1 MPRCKTP
8 DKLIGIGGGGSKVV
22 YRFMS
27 QEWILREVLETDEYN
42 KNDPDT
48 LNATVIDTATKDEEH
63 DERTGE
69 LVDIEELVDE
79 YGYSYADGYLTFDGP
94 KLIPEE
100 IPEGWGKEG
109 DSLTDPGA
117 INKLCDNQRLGSWWL
132 DDKEREPLKALS
144 GNDFGGGV
152 QRRRSISKAMYH
164 ISNYT
169 GADLTPTPD
178 SEDEVAIVAALGGG
192 TGSGMALDLAKNLE
206 RGDGVHLYGILP
218 HSGEVA
224 NEQANAYAALSE
236 IEFAQLTE
244 EGMDSPFDTVTLIPH
259 IKSLEDNDE
268 AFEMAVVRTILAHQN
283 GLQGENMAQQIVSGK
298 TDAPEEHATFTLS
311 VPYTIKYDIERRD
324 EAEEAID
331 GLIGADGGDKL
342 EELEKESDLYEVVRK
357 YLRDSFPNSAKQ
369 VLEDKAKPKA
379 NLETE
384 EGREKCHQLRQR
396 VEENL
401 LGTFLEANA
410 FDISGMEDVVK
421 QIKEQVDELKNEAG
435 VIGAADDSEEIGDL
449 EAARIFMV
457 EDNAPEEIK
466 RRLEDNLDYS
476 PDDGLKYE
484 LVETVKKELENIA
497 KLRDLWL
504 ATSVITPEHTE
515 PELEP
520 GQAKRIR
527 KGLRE
532 GVLDPDVQS
541 INGVIK
547 NPKLKEQRQELEV
560 EKNKLDNETE
570 SLEQFYQNVINELTT
585 SINRGRDEVWEELET
600 LAAINE
606 HREDVLEA
614 IKDLEGEI
622 QDKVDQLN
630 EIYAEG
636 GLENVELAAER
647 FNLEG
652 MDTKGVKPLND
663 KLEKMGVSKIDIEA
677 IEDEF
682 NTLKEARRY
691 HLQHN
696 PSPIP
701 KRGTYREEEFNGARG
716 RLNDYFTVNPH
727 RDQVDIEQE
736 FSGKFVASINRGEKI
751 EDKKSNLTGE
761 KIPDSFLDEITDHS
775 GSQGLIKHSHEDLN
789 MQVPSSVSVD
799 VEGVKSCLKSGLS
812 ETESEST
819 EDIVNE
825 TVSIGSIKP
834 EEPQKGFSGPE
845 GTVAEKVHE
854 AYLKPIEEKYE
865 KKKEQLEKLDKDDSG
880 LIDRLKILEG
890 ISSPR
895 NVNAELP
902 QAHRQGTAQ
911 ETYGSSFASNYECIY
926 EIEIENDNEI
936 EAEDNPF
943 LEYHSADPED
953 LAGNP
958 DDIAES
964 DVLEN
969 HEDTIIRGFANR
981 PVSPNW
987 EDDNEKVPI
996 TDLNPKGSGTRDE
1009 FEARDYEMRY
1019 RPVYMS
1025 RAFEHNDAGMT
1036 EKYEEVKGSIW
1047 EDSSDGDTYK
1057 AFSYDSG
1064 GPDELTM
1071 VMFIGGVFLD
1081 NISRLTEKDGY
1092 KDKYEEKYKRYD
1104 FIGAHHSIGLAASE
1118 DRNLEKNWKDLWE
1131 WTEEDAEK
1139 SDEIDTE
1146 QDDFGG
1152 YVYRDEVNGD
1162 MSGKFMDEILKRME
1176 RENGDPKEVLLSMY
1190 DCDAYLSTPQLN
1202 Q

>member
-42 KNDPDT
+42 ENQPDT
-48 LNATVIDTATKDEEH
+48 LNATVIDTATTDTFH
-63 DERTGE
+63 RERTDE
-69 LVDIEELVDE
+69 MVDIEELVDE
-79 YGYSYADGYLTFDGP
+79 YGYTYDDGYLTFNGP

-100 IPEGWGKEG
+100 IPDRWAAEGGY
-109 DSLTDPGA
+109 LTDPEPV
-117 INKLCDNQRLGSWWL
+117 NELCEGQRLGSWWL
-132 DDKEREPLKALS
+132 DDKEREPLKAVG
-144 GNDFGGGV
+144 GNNFGGGV

-169 GADLTPTPD
+169 GVNLAPTPD
-178 SEDEVAIVAALGGG
+178 DNDEVAIVAALGGG

-283 GLQGENMAQQIVSGK
+283 GIQGRGFIHEIVPGQPN
-298 TDAPEEHATFTLS
+298 APPEHATFTLS
-311 VPYTIKYDIERRD
+311 VPYTIKYDIERRS
-324 EAEEAID
+324 EAKDAI
-331 GLIGADGGDKL
+331 GELIGTNVGDKR
-342 EELEKESDLYEVVRK
+342 EELESESDLYEVVRK
-357 YLRDSFPNSAKQ
+357 YLRDSFPNSARR
-369 VLEDKAKPKA
+369 VLNDEVRPKA

-384 EGREKCHQLRQR
+384 QGREKSYQLRKR
-396 VEENL
+396 IEDDL
-401 LGTFLEANA
+401 LGTFLEQPA
-410 FDISGMEDVVK
+410 FGIAGMEDVVEE
-421 QIKEQVDELKNEAG
+421 IKHQVDELKNEAG
-435 VIGAADDSEEIGDL
+435 VIGTADGKEGVSEL
-449 EAARIFMV
+449 EAARIFIV
-457 EDNAPEEIK
+457 EEEAPDEIR
-466 RRLEDNLDYS
+466 RRLENNLNYS
-476 PDDGLKYE
+476 PDEGLKYE

-515 PELEP
+515 PELEAD
-520 GQAKRIR
+520 QAKRIR

-547 NPKLKEQRQELEV
+547 NPKLEEQRQKLEV
-560 EKNKLDNETE
+560 RRHELLNEKEDLEKFYHEVSE
-570 SLEQFYQNVINELTT
+570 SLTDSVR
-585 SINRGRDEVWEELET
+585 SDWADGSWEELET

-691 HLQHN
+691 HLQHS

-701 KRGTYREEEFNGARG
+701 ILDGGRREMEEFNNSRSH
-716 RLNDYFTVNPH
+716 LSKYFAINP
-727 RDQVDIEQE
+727 DNKQVDIEQE
-736 FSGKFVASINRGEKI
+736 FNGKFVASIDRGSEI
-751 EDKKSNLTGE
+751 EMSKRQITND
-761 KIPDSFLDEITDHS
+761 IADSFRDIFLTDPS
-775 GSQGLIKHSHEDLN
+775 YQYPEEDLTI
-789 MQVPSSVSVD
+789 QVPGEVD
-799 VEGVKSCLKSGLS
+799 SQT
-812 ETESEST
+812 ETSLRDYFSDT
-819 EDIVNE
+819 EAQ
-825 TVSIGSIKP
+825 SP
-834 EEPQKGFSGPE
+834 EEVLEQIVPQSTSSDEPQREPSDTE
-845 GTVAEKVHE
+845 GTVSEKLHE
-854 AYLKPIEEKYE
+854 AYLKPIAEEYE
-865 KKKEQLEKLDKDDSG
+865 KKKEGLEKLDKDDLG

-902 QAHRQGTAQ
+902 QAHREGPRE
-911 ETYGSSFASNYECIY
+911 ETYSRGFAHRYEGIY
-926 EIEIENDNEI
+926 EIEIGDNDEI

-943 LEYHSADPED
+943 LEYNSADPED
-953 LAGNP
+953 LAGDP
-958 DDIAES
+958 DDIADS

-969 HEDTIIRGFANR
+969 HEDHIISGFANR
-981 PVSPNW
+981 SVSPDW
-987 EDDNEKVPI
+987 EDDDKKVPI
-996 TDLNPKGSGTRDE
+996 TDLYPRGSGMQDE

-1036 EKYEEVKGSIW
+1036 EKYEEVK
-1047 EDSSDGDTYK
+1047 DSVIGRDPGAAMYK

-1071 VMFIGGVFLD
+1071 VVFIGGIFLD

-1092 KDKYEEKYKRYD
+1092 MDKYEEKYKRYD

-1118 DRNLEKNWKDLWE
+1118 DRNLEKNWKELWE
-1131 WTEEDAEK
+1131 WTEEDAEEN
-1139 SDEIDTE
+1139 DEIDVE

-1152 YVYRDEVNGD
+1152 YVYRDEVQDVNR
-1162 MSGKFMDEILKRME
+1162 GKFIDEILERMNNE
-1176 RENGDPKEVLLSMY
+1176 DGNPKEVLLSMY